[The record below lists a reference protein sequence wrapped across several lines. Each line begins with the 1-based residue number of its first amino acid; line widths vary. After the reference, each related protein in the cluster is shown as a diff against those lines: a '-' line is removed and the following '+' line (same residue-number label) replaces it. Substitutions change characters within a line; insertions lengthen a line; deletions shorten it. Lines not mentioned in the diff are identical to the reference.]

1 MVERRREQAAEGNNC
16 PPRRPRHESE
26 RRGVIPLPRRGARQG
41 GVVMTGPELSRRL
54 GVSSRYLSRL
64 AQQARRAG
72 RREIHYQGARFAF
85 AQAPGIGGRGQVYAY
100 TPLDPAPNPA
110 APPGRRQPCEVTLN
124 PAELPQVRRLAQPTL
139 EEKQAL
145 VVYCRASRLS
155 YAAIAKGLIC
165 QHEAFATVATAS
177 LARRLKRW
185 AAAYQAGG
193 RAALADKRGRK
204 ATGVDMARVK
214 KVVYACGTKHYTS
227 QYFYYCYLWAKA
239 QRRRVN
245 LRDPKA
251 DIHYTTF
258 VRAVQKLTREDQ
270 QLRDYLRIGLDA
282 FTYAEPSVG
291 RDWWHANQQ
300 WEIDATKQDILVKV
314 PIRPAPDRAPA
325 LNCGMRDYW
334 RTEPSAAYHQVR
346 MQIIGVVDNCTGATV
361 YGLYSASNYY
371 GNARL
376 LYKAIQ
382 RLGRP
387 EQLRG
392 DQGADFMS
400 RDFQR
405 LLHELGLPYIKTQKG
420 RADQKGTIE
429 RTFKIIQHS
438 REFESLAGFIGHD
451 VAQRQHLENEASTKL
466 ERLSGVATNIKGDLM
481 WWWEFEN
488 WLDNYLQHT
497 QASRYAQHTPLP
509 EADLT
514 ELFRQ
519 LGQRRF
525 CKVAKGGLY
534 HRRQYYF
541 SSALW
546 EHVQIGEQV
555 ELIEHIDDSRR
566 LFVFRDGQYLCEV
579 MEKGEYQAGVSIEEI
594 KQLKKSYRQRV
605 VAQDRA
611 LAKKARREYRGFQN
625 AMRDEFISIETRKAE
640 LKAADPYRDVGG
652 RLQDV
657 GDRAASGTSGRRAAP
672 GAKAEAGNDFDALS
686 ELRRYALG
694 GAE

>member
-1 MVERRREQAAEGNNC
+1 
-16 PPRRPRHESE
+16 
-26 RRGVIPLPRRGARQG
+26 
-41 GVVMTGPELSRRL
+41 MTGPELSRRL
-54 GVSSRYLSRL
+54 GVSMRYLRRL

-72 RREIHYQGARFAF
+72 QREIDVQGARFAF
-85 AQAPGIGGRGQVYAY
+85 ARTPGHGRGRPGYVY
-100 TPLDPAPNPA
+100 TPLDPAPKPA
-110 APPGRRQPCEVTLN
+110 PPPGRRQPAERALN
-124 PAELPQVRRLAQPTL
+124 PAELPRVGRLDRPTT

-145 VVYCRASRLS
+145 AVYCRGSRLS

-165 QHEAFATVATAS
+165 QHEAFASVAPAS

-193 RAALADKRGRK
+193 RAALADKRGRPAK
-204 ATGVDMARVK
+204 ATVDMARVK
-214 KVVYACGTKHYTS
+214 KVVYACGTKHFTS
-227 QYFYYCYLWAKA
+227 QYFYYCYLWARA
-239 QRRRVN
+239 EGRQVN
-245 LRDPKA
+245 LRDPRA

-270 QLRDYLRIGLDA
+270 QLRDYLRVGLDA
-282 FTYAEPSVG
+282 FTCTEPSVG
-291 RDWWHANQQ
+291 RDWWYANQQ

-314 PIRPAPDRAPA
+314 PIRPAPDRPEARGGHSPRPLVPDAA
-325 LNCGMRDYW
+325 LPPTSCRRPLEGRPEARGGRGIRDYW
-334 RTEPSAAYHQVR
+334 RTEPSANYHQVR

-361 YGLYSASNYY
+361 YGLHSASNYY

-387 EQLRG
+387 EQIKG

-429 RTFKIIQHS
+429 RTFKTIQHS
-438 REFESLAGFIGHD
+438 PEFESLAGFIGHG

-466 ERLSGVATNIKGDLM
+466 ERLSGVVTNITGDLM

-497 QASRYAQHTPLP
+497 QASRYAQHTPAP
-509 EADLT
+509 ETELA

-525 CKVAKGGLY
+525 CRVARNGLY

-555 ELIEHIDDSRR
+555 EIIEHIDNSQR

-579 MEKGEYQAGVSIEEI
+579 MERGEYRAGVSIEEV
-594 KQLKKSYRQRV
+594 KQIKKSYKQRV

-611 LAKKARREYRGFQN
+611 LAKRARREYRGFQN
-625 AMRDEFISIETRKAE
+625 AMRDEFISIETRQGE
-640 LKAADPYRDVGG
+640 LK
-652 RLQDV
+652 
-657 GDRAASGTSGRRAAP
+657 
-672 GAKAEAGNDFDALS
+672 EAGARNDFDALS

-694 GAE
+694 GLSESAPSAD

>member
-1 MVERRREQAAEGNNC
+1 
-16 PPRRPRHESE
+16 
-26 RRGVIPLPRRGARQG
+26 
-41 GVVMTGPELSRRL
+41 MTGPELSQRL
-54 GVSSRYLSRL
+54 GVSPRHLRRL
-64 AQQARRAG
+64 AQQARGAG
-72 RREIHYQGARFAF
+72 RQEMDYQGARFAI
-85 AQAPGIGGRGQVYAY
+85 AIEPGIGGRGQVYTY
-100 TPLDPAPNPA
+100 TPLDPAPAPNPA
-110 APPGRRQPCEVTLN
+110 PPPGRRQPSERALN
-124 PAELPQVRRLAQPTL
+124 PAELPKVRCLARPTL

-145 VVYCRASRLS
+145 AVYCQTSRLS

-165 QHEAFATVATAS
+165 QHEAFALKSES
-177 LARRLKRW
+177 LIRRLKRW

-193 RAALADKRGRK
+193 RAGLLDKRCQK
-204 ATGVDMARVK
+204 ATNVDMARVK
-214 KVVYACGTKHYTS
+214 KVVYACGTKHFTS

-239 QRRRVN
+239 ERRQVN
-245 LRDPKA
+245 LRDPSA

-258 VRAVQKLTREDQ
+258 VRAVQKLTREDRQ
-270 QLRDYLRIGLDA
+270 VRDYLRVGLDA

-291 RDWWHANQQ
+291 RDWWYANQQ

-314 PIRPAPDRAPA
+314 PLRPVLDRSTARMDAGGRAASGTARLSSPNAKAEHTGQPAP
-325 LNCGMRDYW
+325 NSGIRDYW

-387 EQLRG
+387 EQIKG

-429 RTFKIIQHS
+429 RTFKTIQHS
-438 REFESLAGFIGHD
+438 REFESLAGFIGHG

-466 ERLSGVATNIKGDLM
+466 ERLSGAPTNIQGDLM

-488 WLDNYLQHT
+488 WLDSYLAHT
-497 QASRYAQHTPLP
+497 QAERYAQHTPLP
-509 EADLT
+509 ETELT

-525 CKVAKGGLY
+525 CKVAKEGLY
-534 HRRQYYF
+534 HRRKYYF

-555 ELIEHIDDSRR
+555 ELIEHIDDSQR
-566 LFVFRDGQYLCEV
+566 LFVFRDGRYLCEV

-594 KQLKKSYRQRV
+594 KQTKKSYRQRM
-605 VAQDRA
+605 VAEDRA
-611 LAKKARREYRGFQN
+611 LAKRARREYRGFQN
-625 AMRDEFISIETRKAE
+625 AMRDEFISIETQKAE
-640 LKAADPYRDVGG
+640 LKE
-652 RLQDV
+652 
-657 GDRAASGTSGRRAAP
+657 
-672 GAKAEAGNDFDALS
+672 AEAGQDFDALS

-694 GAE
+694 GG

>member
-1 MVERRREQAAEGNNC
+1 
-16 PPRRPRHESE
+16 
-26 RRGVIPLPRRGARQG
+26 
-41 GVVMTGPELSRRL
+41 MTGLELSRRL
-54 GVSSRYLSRL
+54 GVSIRHLRRL
-64 AQQARRAG
+64 AQQAQAAG
-72 RREIHYQGARFAF
+72 RQEIHYQGARFAI
-85 AQAPGIGGRGQVYAY
+85 ALRRGPGARGQVYAY

-110 APPGRRQPCEVTLN
+110 PPPGRRPPSERALN
-124 PAELPQVRRLAQPTL
+124 PAELPKVRRLARPTL
-139 EEKQAL
+139 DEKLAL
-145 VVYCRASRLS
+145 AVYCRTSRLS

-165 QHEAFATVATAS
+165 QHEAFATLKTAS

-193 RAALADKRGRK
+193 RAGLADQRGRQ

-214 KVVYACGTKHYTS
+214 KVVYACGTKHFTS

-239 QRRRVN
+239 SGRQVN

-258 VRAVQKLTREDQ
+258 VRAVQKLTREDRQ
-270 QLRDYLRIGLDA
+270 VRDYLRVGLDA
-282 FTYAEPSVG
+282 FTYAEPSIG
-291 RDWWHANQQ
+291 RDWWYANQQ

-314 PIRPAPDRAPA
+314 PIRPALDRSPHTGQPA
-325 LNCGMRDYW
+325 HNSGIRDYW
-334 RTEPSAAYHQVR
+334 RAEPSAAYHQVR

-387 EQLRG
+387 EQIKG

-405 LLHELGLPYIKTQKG
+405 LLHALGLPYIKTQKG

-429 RTFKIIQHS
+429 RTFKTIQHS
-438 REFESLAGFIGHD
+438 REFESLAGFIGHG

-466 ERLSGVATNIKGDLM
+466 EQLSGAPTNIQGDLM

-497 QASRYAQHTPLP
+497 QARRYAQHTPPP
-509 EADLT
+509 ETELA

-546 EHVQIGEQV
+546 EHVQIGEHV
-555 ELIEHIDDSRR
+555 ELVEHIDDSQR

-594 KQLKKSYRQRV
+594 KQIKKSYKQRV

-611 LAKKARREYRGFQN
+611 LAKRARREYRGFQN

-640 LKAADPYRDVGG
+640 LKE
-652 RLQDV
+652 
-657 GDRAASGTSGRRAAP
+657 
-672 GAKAEAGNDFDALS
+672 AEAGNDFDALS

-694 GAE
+694 AE

>member
-1 MVERRREQAAEGNNC
+1 
-16 PPRRPRHESE
+16 
-26 RRGVIPLPRRGARQG
+26 
-41 GVVMTGPELSRRL
+41 MTGPELSQRL
-54 GVSSRYLSRL
+54 GVSSRYLRRL
-64 AQQARRAG
+64 AQQARGAG
-72 RREIHYQGARFAF
+72 RQEMDYRGERFAI
-85 AQAPGIGGRGQVYAY
+85 AIAPGIGGRGQVYTY
-100 TPLDPAPNPA
+100 TPLDPAPAPAPNPA
-110 APPGRRQPCEVTLN
+110 PPPGRRQPSERALN
-124 PAELPQVRRLAQPTL
+124 PAELPKVRRLARPTL

-165 QHEAFATVATAS
+165 QHEAFATLKTAS

-193 RAALADKRGRK
+193 RAGLADKRGQK

-214 KVVYACGTKHYTS
+214 KVVYACGTKHFTS
-227 QYFYYCYLWAKA
+227 QYFYYCYLWARA
-239 QRRRVN
+239 EGRQVN
-245 LRDPKA
+245 LRDPQA

-258 VRAVQKLTREDQ
+258 VRAVQKLTREDRQ
-270 QLRDYLRIGLDA
+270 VRDYLRVGLDA

-291 RDWWHANQQ
+291 RDWWYANQQ

-314 PIRPAPDRAPA
+314 PIRPALSPHTSSPLLEGRPQARGG
-325 LNCGMRDYW
+325 CGIRDYW
-334 RTEPSAAYHQVR
+334 RAQPSAAYHKVR

-387 EQLRG
+387 EQIKG

-429 RTFKIIQHS
+429 RTFKTIQHS
-438 REFESLAGFIGHD
+438 REFESLAGFIGHG

-466 ERLSGVATNIKGDLM
+466 EQLSGAPTNIKGDLM

-488 WLDNYLQHT
+488 WLDNYLAHT
-497 QASRYAQHTPLP
+497 QARRYAQHTPAP
-509 EADLT
+509 EA
-514 ELFRQ
+514 ELAEIFRQ

-546 EHVQIGEQV
+546 EHVQIGEHV
-555 ELIEHIDDSRR
+555 ELIEHIDDSQR
-566 LFVFRDGQYLCEV
+566 LFVFRDGLYLCEV

-594 KQLKKSYRQRV
+594 KQVKKSYKQRV
-605 VAQDRA
+605 IAQDRA
-611 LAKKARREYRGFQN
+611 LAKRARREYRGFQN

-640 LKAADPYRDVGG
+640 LKE
-652 RLQDV
+652 
-657 GDRAASGTSGRRAAP
+657 
-672 GAKAEAGNDFDALS
+672 AEAGNDFDALL